1 MEIYDNQ
8 QNITRRPATHTQP
21 TLAVAAAPA
30 NEAHDPA
37 GYWKFCSAVLGVALL
52 IAIVLGT
59 GPGNASAS
67 DAPDMTARS
76 SEPYRHPALVEPVLT
91 IGGFD
96 AIEGVPVFVMVD
108 QTGQRVGVM
117 EMPAKTND

>member
-1 MEIYDNQ
+1 MAVYE
-8 QNITRRPATHTQP
+8 TRLIACPMCQAVTPHEVRKTNHGLHLVL
-21 TLAVAAAPA
+21 TLMTF
-30 NEAHDPA
+30 
-37 GYWKFCSAVLGVALL
+37 GLWLSIWL

-108 QTGQRVGVM
+108 QTGQGVGVM